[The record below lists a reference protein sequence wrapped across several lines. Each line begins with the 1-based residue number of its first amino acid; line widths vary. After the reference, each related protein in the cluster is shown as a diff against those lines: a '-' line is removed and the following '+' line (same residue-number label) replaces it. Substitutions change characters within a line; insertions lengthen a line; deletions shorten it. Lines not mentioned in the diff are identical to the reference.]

1 MSFLKIS
8 SVRALLISNV
18 TSKSKLIS
26 PFTQHQERLPMIF
39 NRALSTIQT
48 KTKPKAIATAMVSKE
63 EARDFMAMFPDI
75 VRDLTDAGRHTDI
88 PEVTKRFAKV
98 LQYNVPNGKKNRGLS
113 VVAAYKI
120 LEQNENL
127 TPENVRLANL
137 LGWCVEMLQA
147 FLLVMDDVMDQ
158 SETRRGVPCWYKKD
172 NVGLSAINDA
182 CLLENGIYSILRKYF
197 SSHPSYIPV
206 IELFHDITLKT
217 SMGQCLDSMSH
228 KDGKPN
234 LEMFTMN
241 RYNSIV
247 KYKTAYYTFQLP
259 IALAMHLANLNDPEM
274 HRQAKTILLEMGQF
288 FQIQDDFLDCF
299 GDPKLTGKQGT
310 DIREGKCTWLAV
322 VALQRAS
329 PAQRQIMEEHYGQ
342 SNPESI
348 EKIRCLYEE
357 LSLPNTYAVYE
368 EESFN
373 IIRTHIQQISKG
385 LPHNLFFKLVEKIY
399 KREC

>member
-1 MSFLKIS
+1 
-8 SVRALLISNV
+8 
-18 TSKSKLIS
+18 
-26 PFTQHQERLPMIF
+26 
-39 NRALSTIQT
+39 
-48 KTKPKAIATAMVSKE
+48 
-63 EARDFMAMFPDI
+63 
-75 VRDLTDAGRHTDI
+75 
-88 PEVTKRFAKV
+88 
-98 LQYNVPNGKKNRGLS
+98 
-113 VVAAYKI
+113 
-120 LEQNENL
+120 
-127 TPENVRLANL
+127 
-137 LGWCVEMLQA
+137 
-147 FLLVMDDVMDQ
+147 MDDVMDQ

-288 FQIQDDFLDCF
+288 FQIQVST
-299 GDPKLTGKQGT
+299 P
-310 DIREGKCTWLAV
+310 
-322 VALQRAS
+322 
-329 PAQRQIMEEHYGQ
+329 
-342 SNPESI
+342 
-348 EKIRCLYEE
+348 
-357 LSLPNTYAVYE
+357 
-368 EESFN
+368 
-373 IIRTHIQQISKG
+373 
-385 LPHNLFFKLVEKIY
+385 
-399 KREC
+399 